1 MVTTKL
7 KIQDKLPLTCTRIG
21 TCCHGNLV
29 FLNPWELLCL
39 ANEKKITA
47 SEFRDLYTDFGGI
60 RMKFQG
66 KKDARGKQA
75 CNQYIENFGCSVHLS
90 RPLACRLFPLGR
102 HIQSNEVNYIFQG
115 KEFPCSNGCPEVF
128 DLPHLS
134 VGEYL
139 KGQETETFENAQ
151 DAYLDLMQNIA
162 DIAFTLLLDTGLSE
176 SGETKTLNA
185 WRMMGNDLPESLAEK
200 IGVEWLDYL
209 MIPEITKNLN
219 DPISFAEIHND
230 LLQTKAQEKF
240 AALQTNQELH
250 EASALMMAI
259 ALYLA
264 IGIGANSKN
273 LVEHW
278 IETAK
283 NHGAKE

>member
-1 MVTTKL
+1 MISTKL
-7 KIQDKLPLTCTRIG
+7 KLQDKLPLTCTRTG
-21 TCCHGNLV
+21 ACCHGNLV
-29 FLNPWELLCL
+29 KLNPWELSIL
-39 ANEKKITA
+39 AKGKKITIR
-47 SEFRDLYTDFGGI
+47 EFRDLYTEFGGI
-60 RMKFQG
+60 RLKFNGNTDSNGRQS
-66 KKDARGKQA
+66 
-75 CNQYIENFGCSVHLS
+75 CNLYSESHGCSVHLS

-102 HIQSNEVNYIFQG
+102 QIQSNEVNYIYQG
-115 KEFPCSNGCPEVF
+115 DEFPCSVGCPDVIN
-128 DLPHLS
+128 LPHLS

-151 DAYLDLMQNIA
+151 DVYLDLMQNIA
-162 DIAFTLLLDTGLSE
+162 DIAFTLLLDTGLFE

-185 WRMMGNDLPESLAEK
+185 WRMMGNDLPESLEEK

-219 DPISFAEIHND
+219 DPISFAEIHTD

-250 EASALMMAI
+250 EASVLMMAI

-264 IGIGANSKN
+264 IGIGANSKI
-273 LVEHW
+273 LAEYW
-278 IETAK
+278 IEIAK
-283 NHGAKE
+283 SHGAKE